1 MKSSKQLFQSSS
13 YRLLTALL
21 FAAWL
26 WPATTQAQTFEWAVA
41 EDIDFELN
49 PESLNYAVTADVW
62 GYVYYAGLKTY
73 AASYGSNAFGESFF
87 TKYDDNGGQIFHK
100 LLAGQSVVTN
110 LESDHQN
117 NIVMTGLMRTDMV
130 FSAGDT
136 LGYNGSGTNT
146 FVVKF
151 TPNGQVIWMKNL
163 SVLYGYS
170 DQIKGLALD
179 EEDNIYVAW
188 SSSATGS
195 SRVSKF
201 SQAGEQMTDIL
212 QNAVSIISSVDVS
225 ANGDIYVAGSCSGPN
240 AIFGGV
246 PYNSGY
252 TYSIY
257 VARYNSAGQPLWV
270 KFVEDVSCI
279 QPNVRWSSI
288 NKIFLSGRLSAPM
301 TFGNIPTNGPS
312 WVYDFFLARMDTTG
326 TFEWVREV
334 PQTTLGDASAGKLKH
349 LSLDYYGFPYLCG
362 FSRGEI
368 EWSEQWQ
375 TNTGARG
382 LIVLAYNPNG
392 DYRWIKSA
400 TGALDAQTIDAFSP
414 DEIYLTGVA
423 FGQLQLD
430 DIILT
435 AGSFYFPFL
444 AKIELVTT
452 GNPILQQNEVRAKV
466 FPNPMHD
473 VATIT
478 IENTT
483 ATLRHIYI
491 RNLNG
496 MLLKEASADNQSLR
510 FNRENL
516 SPGIYLVAIRLS
528 DGSTTTTK
536 LVVL

>member
-1 MKSSKQLFQSSS
+1 MKSTKYLFQSFS
-13 YRLLTALL
+13 YRLLTAVL

-41 EDIDFELN
+41 EDIEFELN

-62 GYVYYAGLKTY
+62 GNVYYAGLKTY

-87 TKYDDNGGQIFHK
+87 TKYDGNGGQIFHK
-100 LLAGQSVVTN
+100 LMAGQSVITN
-110 LESDHQN
+110 LESDLQN
-117 NIVMTGLMRTDMV
+117 NIAMTGMMRTDLV

-136 LGYNGSGTNT
+136 LAYTGSGTNT

-151 TPNGQVIWMKNL
+151 TPNGQIIWMKNL
-163 SVLYGYS
+163 SALYGYS

-188 SSSATGS
+188 SSSATGNS
-195 SRVSKF
+195 MVSKF
-201 SQAGEQMTDIL
+201 SSEGELMFDIL
-212 QNAVSIISSVDVS
+212 QNSVSVISSIDVG
-225 ANGDIYVAGSCSGPN
+225 ANGDIYVAGSCPNPN
-240 AIFGGV
+240 ALFGGV
-246 PYNSGY
+246 PYNSGF

-270 KFVEDVSCI
+270 KFVEDINCI
-279 QPNVRWSSI
+279 QPRIQWSPV
-288 NKIFLSGRLSAPM
+288 NKIFLSGKLSAPM

-326 TFEWVREV
+326 VFEWVREV
-334 PQTTLGDASAGKLKH
+334 PQTTIGDATTGKLKH
-349 LSLDYYGFPYLCG
+349 LSLDYYGFPYVCG

-392 DYRWIKSA
+392 DYRWIKTA
-400 TGALDAQTIDAFSP
+400 TGALDAQAIDAFSP
-414 DEIYLTGVA
+414 DEIYVTGVA

-444 AKIELVTT
+444 AKIQLVTT
-452 GNPILQQNEVRAKV
+452 GTPMLTQNEARAKV
-466 FPNPMHD
+466 FPNPMHEIAT
-473 VATIT
+473 VA

-483 ATLRHIYI
+483 STIKHLYI

-496 MLLKEASADNQSLR
+496 MLVKEISADSQTVR
-510 FNRENL
+510 FTRENL
-516 SPGIYLVAIRLS
+516 SPGLYLVDLRIS
-528 DGSTTTTK
+528 DGSVITTK